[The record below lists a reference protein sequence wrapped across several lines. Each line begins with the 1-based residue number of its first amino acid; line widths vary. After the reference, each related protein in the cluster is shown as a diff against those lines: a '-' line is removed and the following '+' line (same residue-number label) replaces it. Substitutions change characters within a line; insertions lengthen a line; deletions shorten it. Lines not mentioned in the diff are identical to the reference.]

1 IVAVL
6 QLIVLRDAILLSD
19 SAAAAIT
26 SAAGSAQLPYRLPSI
41 LSLPSLDH
49 AAYLDSL
56 NTLQQQQQQQ
66 QQQHGSWAYWRHKL
80 PAILLG
86 RTARDASDVQWRE
99 FRGSLGR
106 LAAGLGL
113 WAMASR
119 WLRAAGGPSP
129 HLAYLLLTSLLMLGG
144 LHGATSMWVVL
155 LLGCSFLVSR
165 VAAGRAYGPVA
176 VALVLSP
183 AGPEPLRP
191 GPPLLLLLL
200 LLLPQAAAAVELA
213 SERPGGSAGHPGLQG
228 PAVRV
233 EAPRPLGQY
242 SLVLYC
248 VYCLYPP
255 LYIAGPIMT
264 HNDFVAQLQG
274 PGPSRPSWRQVL
286 VYSLRWCG
294 ALAALELLTRCLLV
308 NAVAKYGLLTSR
320 LDLLRGW
327 LPGPPSPLHFAL
339 VGFWVLV
346 FMWLKFLVIWRFFHC
361 LALLEGV
368 EPPENMGRCV
378 CNNYDIEGFWRGW
391 HCSYNRWLVR
401 YLYIPLG
408 GATRRL
414 LVIWPVFLF
423 VALWHDLE
431 PRLLHWG
438 LLMPAA
444 FCPELVVKAAA
455 KLPLLARHRQ
465 RWWYRQVAAL
475 LASCNILAL
484 MTANLAGF
492 VVGVEGVGPLVRQV
506 LGQPAMAGGVLGTL
520 FCAVQLMFA
529 IRQREDAEKQGR
541 VATA

>member
-1 IVAVL
+1 MGEGL
-6 QLIVLRDAILLSD
+6 
-19 SAAAAIT
+19 T
-26 SAAGSAQLPYRLPSI
+26 
-41 LSLPSLDH
+41 
-49 AAYLDSL
+49 
-56 NTLQQQQQQQ
+56 
-66 QQQHGSWAYWRHKL
+66 
-80 PAILLG
+80 
-86 RTARDASDVQWRE
+86 
-99 FRGSLGR
+99 RGPL
-106 LAAGLGL
+106 
-113 WAMASR
+113 
-119 WLRAAGGPSP
+119 P

-144 LHGATSMWVVL
+144 LHGATSMWVLL

-165 VAAGRAYGPVA
+165 VAAGRAYGPLLLWSWHLGALVA
-176 VALVLSP
+176 VRGTQGFRGLHPGLTWMQQQ
-183 AGPEPLRP
+183 GGPLRWHIHYN
-191 GPPLLLLLL
+191 LLLLRMLSYGMDL
-200 LLLPQAAAAVELA
+200 HWAVRSASAPAAAPDTPATAAAAMPA
-213 SERPGGSAGHPGLQG
+213 STPPAPSTAAAAAAAAAAAPHTPLRAPLVASAAAPGSGGGVGGVRRRHPVPPPPGADPSAMALQ
-228 PAVRV
+228 AKVRV

-327 LPGPPSPLHFAL
+327 LSGGVSPLHFAL

-529 IRQREDAEKQGR
+529 IRQREDAEKHGR

>member
-1 IVAVL
+1 A
-6 QLIVLRDAILLSD
+6 
-19 SAAAAIT
+19 
-26 SAAGSAQLPYRLPSI
+26 
-41 LSLPSLDH
+41 
-49 AAYLDSL
+49 
-56 NTLQQQQQQQ
+56 
-66 QQQHGSWAYWRHKL
+66 
-80 PAILLG
+80 G
-86 RTARDASDVQWRE
+86 RTAQ
-99 FRGSLGR
+99 
-106 LAAGLGL
+106 
-113 WAMASR
+113 
-119 WLRAAGGPSP
+119 
-129 HLAYLLLTSLLMLGG
+129 
-144 LHGATSMWVVL
+144 VL
-155 LLGCSFLVSR
+155 L
-165 VAAGRAYGPVA
+165 YG
-176 VALVLSP
+176 
-183 AGPEPLRP
+183 
-191 GPPLLLLLL
+191 
-200 LLLPQAAAAVELA
+200 
-213 SERPGGSAGHPGLQG
+213 
-228 PAVRV
+228 
-233 EAPRPLGQY
+233 
-242 SLVLYC
+242 
-248 VYCLYPP
+248 
-255 LYIAGPIMT
+255 
-264 HNDFVAQLQG
+264 
-274 PGPSRPSWRQVL
+274 
-286 VYSLRWCG
+286 LRWCG

-327 LPGPPSPLHFAL
+327 LPGGPSPLHFAL

-541 VATA
+541 PLMDTPSYSKAGPQKDECKTPIRSVDLQSSHQVSHLGRPWGPRSTALPAGCLAVQCCQLQGQL